1 MSPEEFIQMMNELPD
16 DIIEAANTPPVR
28 KNIKIRYII
37 PAAAACIVIL
47 IAAALYPKLKTQTP
61 AILPESSYTEETT
74 AAPPQTD
81 TQTSPEQ
88 TDASAVSGTTHI
100 RSESAVQTTGTTVRT
115 SVTTAT
121 GTAQTSATVTT
132 RETAA
137 GTAHNAVTGT
147 SRTTSR
153 TRITQTTKQTAV
165 TTRRTTARTTE
176 TRRTTTRRTTAQT
189 TQTTPDQTTSF
200 AENCTTTWPDTTDVY
215 SFETTRM
222 HDSVSVPVFRSETEF
237 YTPENYG
244 GWGWPGVV
252 KAECAFLSD
261 DELQYWRDTGVIPSD
276 TDLSAYDLIR
286 VDMDGEGK
294 RAAISGGVMQN
305 RNGIL
310 FLYLQFVTNPDEQR
324 HSFGVRVTNIVAVPK
339 EYNAPLLELSVS
351 RSGMKGESEFDN
363 LLAAH
368 PNDMIIKI
376 Y

>member
-47 IAAALYPKLKTQTP
+47 IAAAIYPKLKTQTP
-61 AILPESSYTEETT
+61 AILPESSYSEETT

-81 TQTSPEQ
+81 TQTSTEQ

-115 SVTTAT
+115 SVTTVT

-147 SRTTSR
+147 ARTTSR

-176 TRRTTTRRTTAQT
+176 TRRTTTSRTTART
-189 TQTTPDQTTSF
+189 TQTTPDQTTHF
-200 AENCTTTWPDTTDVY
+200 PEQECTTVEIETTVAY
-215 SFETTRM
+215 PLETTRAFYTI
-222 HDSVSVPVFRSETEF
+222 SVPVFRSETEAF
-237 YTPENYG
+237 PITDGNA
-244 GWGWPGVV
+244 PGQITASFSAVR
-252 KAECAFLSD
+252 D
-261 DELQYWRDTGVIPSD
+261 DEILHWQQDGLIPPG
-276 TDLSAYDLIR
+276 TDLSGYDLIR
-286 VDMDGEGK
+286 VDMSGEGK
-294 RAAISGGVMQN
+294 AVMVRNAQIIDGQFIVVLLALQN
-305 RNGIL
+305 KAGQQTAYSVKGFDLI
-310 FLYLQFVTNPDEQR
+310 
-324 HSFGVRVTNIVAVPK
+324 AVPK
-339 EYNAPLLELSVS
+339 EYGITPEKCISYTGYTNQ
-351 RSGMKGESEFDN
+351 RSLFEWFISN
-363 LLAAH
+363 Y
-368 PNDMIIKI
+368 PNDITITV
-376 Y
+376 YL

>member
-1 MSPEEFIQMMNELPD
+1 MSPEEFIQMMNELSD

-47 IAAALYPKLKTQTP
+47 IAAVIYPKLKTQTP
-61 AILPESSYTEETT
+61 AILPETAYTDETT
-74 AAPPQTD
+74 VAPAQTD
-81 TQTSPEQ
+81 TQTAPEQ
-88 TDASAVSGTTHI
+88 TDASAVSETTHI

-132 RETAA
+132 RVTAV
-137 GTAHNAVTGT
+137 GTAHTAETGT

-176 TRRTTTRRTTAQT
+176 TRSTTTRRTTAQT
-189 TQTTPDQTTSF
+189 TQTTPAQTTGF
-200 AENCTTTWPDTTDVY
+200 AEEECTTTWFDTTAVY

-237 YTPENYG
+237 YTPENHG
-244 GWGWPGVV
+244 GRGWPGAV
-252 KAECAFLSD
+252 KAKCTFLSD
-261 DELQYWRDTGVIPSD
+261 DELQYWRDTGVIPFD

-286 VDMDGEGK
+286 VYMDGEGQK
-294 RAAISGGVMQN
+294 AAVTGGTIQN
-305 RNGIL
+305 GRL
-310 FLYLQFVTNPDEQR
+310 TLWVRYVTNPDEQR

-351 RSGMKGESEFDN
+351 RSGMKGESEFEN

-368 PNDMIIKI
+368 PNDMIIEI